1 MPTLKMVSLFLDIYI
16 QSSIFSTLFNFLC
29 DKINIRKKVPLCG
42 KRNDYWKSTRLCFKL
57 SYDAQPIFVYTT
69 MSRNYKSQDFFNFK
83 TQKIGGIIYV

>member
-1 MPTLKMVSLFLDIYI
+1 MVSLFLDIYI
-16 QSSIFSTLFNFLC
+16 QSSVFSTLFNFLC